1 MTNIENRI
9 DLRLRCVELALEFYK
24 NNEEIGTDDIK
35 ECAEVFASFILGDS
49 EIPEYPISM
58 ERVLYETMLK
68 IMNDNDYNGK
78 ELEKLKETLA
88 NSKQE

>member
-9 DLRLRCVELALEFYK
+9 DLRLRCVELALDFYK
-24 NNEEIGTDDIK
+24 DLKMYGSQDVMDVAKKFEL
-35 ECAEVFASFILGDS
+35 FILGDS
-49 EIPEYPISM
+49 ELPEYPMSM
-58 ERVLYETMLK
+58 DRVLYETMLK

-78 ELEKLKETLA
+78 ELEKIKETLA